1 METKCKFMVEIIQ
14 NEETSL
20 HEYLKH
26 MKSILN
32 RKERSR
38 FLILLEKFTDD

>member
-26 MKSILN
+26 MESMLN
-32 RKERSR
+32 RKERHR
-38 FLILLEKFTDD
+38 FLILLEKFTDY